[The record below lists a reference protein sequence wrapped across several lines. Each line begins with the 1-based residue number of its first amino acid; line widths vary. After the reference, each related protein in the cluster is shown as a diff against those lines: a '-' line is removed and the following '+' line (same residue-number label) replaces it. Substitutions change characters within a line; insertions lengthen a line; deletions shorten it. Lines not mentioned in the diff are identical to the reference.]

1 MKRFMKGQKGA
12 RGGGESELEYL
23 RGKNKELMKEVKKLR
38 KQLEAM
44 ENYYSEE
51 VLKNVSFKKSQK
63 EKKMEAKNE
72 QCNQQSVGKDPLCP
86 ECNAGTLELVI
97 IEAPFKTFKFHI
109 CPVCSHRIKL
119 N

>member
-1 MKRFMKGQKGA
+1 MKQFMKGQKRA

-38 KQLEAM
+38 KQLEAI

-51 VLKNVSFKKSQK
+51 ALKNVSLKKRQK
-63 EKKMEAKNE
+63 AKKAEADDESSNQFVEKNT
-72 QCNQQSVGKDPLCP
+72 LCP
-86 ECNAGTLELVI
+86 ECNAGELELVI

-109 CPVCSHRIKL
+109 CAICNHRIKL